1 MGKSDTPI
9 LDGICA
15 FLALASMTT
24 KKRRPQRRVTI
35 TQRQTY
41 DAKRGQVITLTTK
54 TATYTE
60 TL

>member
-9 LDGICA
+9 LDGVCA

-24 KKRRPQRRVTI
+24 KKRRPQRKTTT

-41 DAKRGQVITLTTK
+41 DAKRGKVITLTT
-54 TATYTE
+54 TSTTYTE
-60 TL
+60 DL